1 MLLSALIIS
10 KLPLTQRVGF
20 MALGI
25 GFTLFMPIIYAVMGF
40 LVGVT
45 SGWLYNL
52 FAQWIGGIEVE
63 IESLRLAVAML
74 GLVFATAGALHPQ

>member
-1 MLLSALIIS
+1 LHDWLVFLPLLLLSALIIS

-20 MALGI
+20 MALGV

-63 IESLRLAVAML
+63 ID
-74 GLVFATAGALHPQ
+74 

>member
-1 MLLSALIIS
+1 
-10 KLPLTQRVGF
+10 

-52 FAQWIGGIEVE
+52 FAKWIGGIEVE
-63 IESLRLAVAML
+63 IK
-74 GLVFATAGALHPQ
+74 

>member
-1 MLLSALIIS
+1 MHDWLVFLPLLLLSALIIS

-20 MALGI
+20 MALGV

-63 IESLRLAVAML
+63 ID
-74 GLVFATAGALHPQ
+74 

>member
-1 MLLSALIIS
+1 MIGLIFLPIVLFLSLIAS

-20 MALGI
+20 IALGI

-45 SGWLYNL
+45 SGWLYKL

-63 IESLRLAVAML
+63 IE
-74 GLVFATAGALHPQ
+74 

>member
-52 FAQWIGGIEVE
+52 FAKWIGGIEVE
-63 IESLRLAVAML
+63 IK
-74 GLVFATAGALHPQ
+74 

>member
-1 MLLSALIIS
+1 VLLSALIIS

-20 MALGI
+20 IALGI

-63 IESLRLAVAML
+63 IK
-74 GLVFATAGALHPQ
+74 

>member
-1 MLLSALIIS
+1 LHDWLVFLPLVLLSALIIS

-20 MALGI
+20 MALGV

-63 IESLRLAVAML
+63 ID
-74 GLVFATAGALHPQ
+74 